1 MYKTQLQELCQK
13 KKWALPRYS
22 CVKEGP
28 DHNPCFTASVV
39 VKGVTFD
46 TTLHSNNIKDAQN
59 DAAKLAVDHFIASG
73 TNSIIW
79 SFLFKDLILA

>member
-1 MYKTQLQELCQK
+1 M
-13 KKWALPRYS
+13 
-22 CVKEGP
+22 KEGP